1 MTFMYVT
8 PRIVQIAAVPS
19 LRTQPFSVL
28 RSSCRSGHLI
38 IASVPKFKAITETA
52 YIHQLLFK
60 AISYASKMI
69 PHSHYYNTYTGAKE
83 YVHYENVHVVHVLQ
97 LMNKKTFL
105 AQFC

>member
-19 LRTQPFSVL
+19 LRTQRFQFYALPADQ
-28 RSSCRSGHLI
+28 G
-38 IASVPKFKAITETA
+38 IASVPSKKGLTETA

-97 LMNKKTFL
+97 LMNKKPFL